1 MKIKFDPPRK
11 YDALSIQEIIPKD
24 LLRFKRFVC
33 YDCEK
38 RPINPFTGNFASS
51 TNPESWGTIED
62 VLKAEYMFLNVVGIG
77 IVLGNTP
84 SGNLCGIDIDKCIN
98 EQGIIAPEALEIIKF
113 IDSYTEYS
121 PSKKGFH
128 ILFYAKKKGNKCKN
142 TKLKWCKCLE
152 MYDGNHFFTITGDKY
167 DVEK

>member
-1 MKIKFDPPRK
+1 MKIKFDPSRK

-77 IVLGNTP
+77 IVLGNTIN
-84 SGNLCGIDIDKCIN
+84 GNLCGIDIDKCIN
-98 EQGIIAPEALEIIKF
+98 EQGIVAPEALEIIKTL
-113 IDSYTEYS
+113 DSYTEYS
-121 PSKKGFH
+121 PSKKDF
-128 ILFYAKKKGNKCKN
+128 
-142 TKLKWCKCLE
+142 T
-152 MYDGNHFFTITGDKY
+152 FFFMQRKMGTGVKTQN
-167 DVEK
+167 